1 MSAIEKLPEQFFQL
15 AGPEDCVLGFSG
27 PPRAV
32 IGMIPV
38 VNISDDKQKI
48 RSISINSKELRG
60 PGGVPLSEIPFRTR
74 LQGHQQAN
82 LRARLPLDP
91 LTPPGS
97 YNFEVTVGPRT
108 LRAVAHISEVFDFR
122 VEPRAITIFATAKIS
137 SHTGRVVCENRGN
150 VVLVGGD
157 RCEVPIFEAYPLL
170 SAVLNGLNK
179 SDRVSAES
187 MAKAALIELADLK
200 VGTLVVKRRAMAL
213 SPGQKVAVDI
223 GFELP
228 AGLKPQRRY
237 SASLELYNTN
247 LQVEIYTTAN
257 PGPNSSKQQ

>member
-1 MSAIEKLPEQFFQL
+1 
-15 AGPEDCVLGFSG
+15 
-27 PPRAV
+27 
-32 IGMIPV
+32 
-38 VNISDDKQKI
+38 
-48 RSISINSKELRG
+48 
-60 PGGVPLSEIPFRTR
+60 
-74 LQGHQQAN
+74 
-82 LRARLPLDP
+82 
-91 LTPPGS
+91 
-97 YNFEVTVGPRT
+97 
-108 LRAVAHISEVFDFR
+108 
-122 VEPRAITIFATAKIS
+122 
-137 SHTGRVVCENRGN
+137 
-150 VVLVGGD
+150 
-157 RCEVPIFEAYPLL
+157 
-170 SAVLNGLNK
+170 
-179 SDRVSAES
+179 

>member
-15 AGPEDCVLGFSG
+15 AGPEDQVLGFSG
-27 PPRAV
+27 PPHAV
-32 IGMIPV
+32 VGMIPV
-38 VNISDDKQKI
+38 VNTSGDKQKI

-74 LQGHQQAN
+74 LHGHQQAN
-82 LRARLPLDP
+82 LQVGLPIDP
-91 LTPPGS
+91 LTPAGS

-108 LRAVAHISEVFDFR
+108 LRAVAHISEVFDLR
-122 VEPRAITIFATAKIS
+122 VEPRAITIFTAPKIS
-137 SHTGRVVCENRGN
+137 SHIGRVVCENRGN
-150 VVLVGGD
+150 VVLLGGD

-170 SAVLNGLNK
+170 SAILNGLHK

-187 MAKAALIELADLK
+187 MTKAALIELADLK
-200 VGTLVVKRRAMAL
+200 VGTLIVKRRAMAL

-228 AGLKPQRRY
+228 AGLKPHRRY
-237 SASLELYNTN
+237 SASLEFYNAN
-247 LQVEIYTTAN
+247 LRVEIYTTAN
-257 PGPNSSKQQ
+257 PRPNSSKKE